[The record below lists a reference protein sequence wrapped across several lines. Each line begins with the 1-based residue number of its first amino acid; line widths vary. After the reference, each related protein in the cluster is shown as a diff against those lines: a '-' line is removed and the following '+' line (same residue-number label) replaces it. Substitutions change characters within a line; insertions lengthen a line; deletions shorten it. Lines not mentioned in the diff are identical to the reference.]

1 MKGLIGALKKG
12 TQGFTLIEIVIVIAI
27 LGALY
32 EYTWAA
38 SGFVEQGAKV
48 E

>member
-1 MKGLIGALKKG
+1 MKGLSGALKKG
-12 TQGFTLIEIVIVIAI
+12 TQGLTLIEILIVIAN
-27 LGALY
+27 LGVLY